1 MKLPEILIYDFD
13 GVICDSVNIKTEAFV
28 EMYHPYGK
36 EIQEKV
42 ETYHLMHGGI
52 SRFEKFRYFESHL
65 LGNKVTEAKIN
76 DLANRFS
83 ALVKEKV
90 IAANYIPGALDF
102 LIKNKQKRQFICT
115 GTPENEILEIIKAKG
130 IASCFD
136 KIYGSPSSK
145 SSIIKTILQYCN
157 KSSDDCVFFGDAMT
171 DYHAAKKCAVPFIG
185 IKNDETQFPEKT
197 ILIEDFTKLNNQYEI
212 H

>member
-28 EMYHPYGK
+28 EMYQPYGA

-65 LGNKVTEAKIN
+65 LNNKVTEAKIN

-102 LIKNKQKRQFICT
+102 IIKNKHKRQFICT

-130 IASCFD
+130 IASCFE
-136 KIYGSPSSK
+136 KTYGSPSSK
-145 SSIIKTILQYCN
+145 SSIIKTILQNCN

-171 DYHAAKKCAVPFIG
+171 DYNAALECSIPFIG
-185 IKNDETQFPEKT
+185 IEEEPSSNIFPYGTQVIKNFLT
-197 ILIEDFTKLNNQYEI
+197 L
-212 H
+212 

>member
-28 EMYHPYGK
+28 EMYLPYGI

-42 ETYHLMHGGI
+42 ETYHLNHGGI
-52 SRFEKFRYFESHL
+52 SRFEKFRYFESQL

-102 LIKNKQKRQFICT
+102 LKNNKHKRQFICT
-115 GTPENEILEIIKAKG
+115 GTPENEILEIIKAKE
-130 IASCFD
+130 IDSYFEKA
-136 KIYGSPSSK
+136 YGSPSSK
-145 SSIIKTILQYCN
+145 SSIIRTILRYCN
-157 KSSDDCVFFGDAMT
+157 KSSDDCIFFGDAMT
-171 DYHAAKKCAVPFIG
+171 DYNAALECKIPFVG
-185 IKNDETQFPEKT
+185 IQEDFNQSVFPKETQVVKNF
-197 ILIEDFTKLNNQYEI
+197 LSL
-212 H
+212 

>member
-28 EMYHPYGK
+28 EMYQPYGS

-42 ETYHLMHGGI
+42 EAYHLMHGGI

-65 LGNKVTEAKIN
+65 LNNKVTEAKIN
-76 DLANRFS
+76 DLANHFS
-83 ALVKEKV
+83 MLVKAKV
-90 IAANYIPGALDF
+90 IAANYIPGALEF
-102 LIKNKQKRQFICT
+102 ISKNKHKRQFICT
-115 GTPENEILEIIKAKG
+115 GTPQTEIEEIVKKK
-130 IASCFD
+130 
-136 KIYGSPSSK
+136 KIQSLFKCVYGSPMSK
-145 SSIIKTILQYCN
+145 SLILQTILDECKVNVQ
-157 KSSDDCVFFGDAMT
+157 DCIFFGDALT

-197 ILIEDFTKLNNQYEI
+197 ILVEDFTKLNNHYEI
-212 H
+212 D